1 MNLLERLLSSLKGG
15 RLLTHVSV
23 SVSRKWSL
31 PMYSSVEFHQ
41 GMSATG
47 ILQDPEKLS
56 NELNDQALRMV
67 EERGAAYLKKV
78 LVNP

>member
-1 MNLLERLLSSLKGG
+1 
-15 RLLTHVSV
+15 
-23 SVSRKWSL
+23 
-31 PMYSSVEFHQ
+31 MYSSVEFHQ

>member
-1 MNLLERLLSSLKGG
+1 MWSPEHLLNSLRGK
-15 RLLTHVSV
+15 RILTRVSV

-41 GMSATG
+41 GISAAG

-67 EERGAAYLKKV
+67 EERGEAYLKKV
-78 LVNP
+78 LVKP